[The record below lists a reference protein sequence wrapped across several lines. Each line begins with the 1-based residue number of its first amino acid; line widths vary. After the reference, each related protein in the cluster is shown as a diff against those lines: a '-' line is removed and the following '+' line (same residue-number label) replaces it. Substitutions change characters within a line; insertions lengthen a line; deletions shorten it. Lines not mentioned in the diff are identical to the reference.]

1 MRKATKE
8 KWKEGGDNFT
18 FAKTPRGEQR
28 RKQGT
33 EGREERRGKFLDGH
47 SVHTSNLLFL

>member
-33 EGREERRGKFLDGH
+33 EGREERRGKFLDGQCSH
-47 SVHTSNLLFL
+47 K